1 MDGLACTQLVLVV
14 LTLSKLL
21 ICRYCSCWKWKSG
34 ILLQEE
40 NLSPELPELFDFVG
54 FLIINVSCAS
64 NELKVR
70 SQTGRHRLET
80 PLPHLFFMHIS
91 GFQAETLPF
100 FIRVLCHFQLKSCV
114 VELEIQLKIPFA
126 AVLHFMT
133 KLGIMT
139 SREWWNQTMCAWHW
153 HAHQFSAF
161 PISAFK
167 FNITL
172 TSRCWTWH
180 YRSSCDEISFIFITQ
195 LPPPSS
201 LCIKN
206 VLTLLASF
214 LETPSIVNRITR

>member
-80 PLPHLFFMHIS
+80 PLPHLFFYAHIRIPGRDITFFYS
-91 GFQAETLPF
+91 CTLPLPAEVLRSWTGNSTQDSVCSCF
-100 FIRVLCHFQLKSCV
+100 TFHDQIRNNDVTW
-114 VELEIQLKIPFA
+114 I
-126 AVLHFMT
+126 
-133 KLGIMT
+133 
-139 SREWWNQTMCAWHW
+139 WNQTMCAWHW